1 MKLPRLAID
10 NAPFTITIILL
21 LVLVGVLSYLN
32 MPRSEDPQF
41 DLPVTLIEVVYPG
54 ASPSDI
60 ETLVVDPLEQEIA
73 DIENIK
79 KIEAKIHN
87 GAVRITI
94 DFLYGTDAEAA
105 FNKVKQAVSTVRP
118 NLPSG
123 IAELLVLKATPSSV
137 AIMQLAL
144 WSEPTDYKTMELHA
158 KLLEKRLET
167 IASVRKAS
175 IWGYPRQIVAIDID
189 LALLKYYGLAL
200 IDINQILQGR
210 ALNITPGFVDAGTRR
225 FNVKASGNFTQLV
238 DIENTIISSSNIANA
253 NGVLTVKDIASV
265 SFASAEPSYLAYFDD
280 IPAIFI
286 TVEQR
291 EKTNIFVLTE
301 QINQEIELFQQ
312 NLPSGLKL
320 AKLFQQA
327 DSVNVRVNGF
337 FDNLTQG
344 LVIVGL
350 MALLFLGFREALVV
364 ILAIPI
370 SFLMAIGWLD
380 FSGYGLQQMSIVGL
394 IIALGLLVDNAIVV
408 TESIH
413 REKKLGKDI
422 KQAAASGTSKV
433 AWAIASGTITT
444 MLAFLPMLMIQSNT
458 GDFIRS
464 MPVTVVLVLLA
475 SLFVAL
481 TLTPLLA
488 SKLLVVIDQ
497 GAKPKA
503 LKIQTL
509 QHYANI
515 FAEKSYRNTLKVLIR
530 HKIAVVIVS
539 LVALMA
545 MFSLFGQVGVSLF
558 PKAEKPMLL
567 IDVTTPANSSLA
579 YTDEVL
585 QQVRQHVKQY
595 ALVDKVALNI
605 GNANPRIYY
614 NEVPKRG
621 MIRFGQALL
630 VLKAYQADEV
640 TALVK
645 NLRDDFSHWQ
655 QAEIT
660 VKEFTQGP
668 VTDQVIA
675 IRLLSESLPDL
686 EQVANDLAAKMRQ
699 LSGVVNIDNPIG
711 MANTELVLTI
721 DYQQASLSGVSI
733 ERLDNTISTILS
745 GTTIGQFNDNNG
757 EDYPIMIR
765 RKIPTIESLSAIE
778 ISNNQGVA
786 IPLEQLA
793 TMELKKGGSDF
804 FHYQKLRMAKV
815 SADVETGYSVGD
827 ITKELVAYLEL
838 YDLPKGMYF
847 TLGGEEES
855 RQKTFAGLT
864 QVMLITAMGIFAV
877 LVLQFKSILQ
887 PLIIFSSIPFAMAG
901 SIIGLYL
908 TGLSFSMMAFV
919 GLISLFGIVVNNAII
934 LIDTTNANLRS
945 GLDKHSAILQA
956 SAVRFTPILLTTL
969 TTIGGLIPLTLFGG
983 GLWQPL
989 GVVLIS
995 GLCISAISSFL
1006 LVPILTE
1013 LFTKEVEQKLSN

>member
-1 MKLPRLAID
+1 MKLPRLAIN
-10 NAPFTITIILL
+10 NAQFTITIVLL
-21 LVLVGVLSYLN
+21 FVLVGVVSYLN

-73 DIENIK
+73 EIENIK
-79 KIEAKIHN
+79 KIEAKINN

-94 DFLYGTDAEAA
+94 DFLYGTDAEAS

-118 NLPSG
+118 TLPDG
-123 IAELLVLKATPSSV
+123 IADLLVLKATPSSV

-144 WSEPTDYKTMELHA
+144 WSEPTDYKTMELQA
-158 KLLEKRLET
+158 KLFEKRLET
-167 IASVRKAS
+167 IESVRKAS
-175 IWGYPRQIVAIDID
+175 IWGYPRQIVAVDIN
-189 LALLKYYGLAL
+189 LARLKHYGLA
-200 IDINQILQGR
+200 ITDISHVLQGR
-210 ALNITPGFVDAGTRR
+210 AQNITPGFVDASTRR

-238 DIENTIISSSNIANA
+238 DIENTIVGDSKISSA
-253 NGVLTVKDIASV
+253 NGVLTVKDIANV
-265 SFASAEPSYLAYFDD
+265 SFADAEPSYLAYFDD

-286 TVEQR
+286 TIEQR

-301 QINQEIELFQQ
+301 QINQEIEKFKQT
-312 NLPSGLKL
+312 LPSDIKL

-337 FDNLTQG
+337 FDNLIQG
-344 LVIVGL
+344 LIIVGL

-413 REKKLGKDI
+413 REKKQGKDI
-422 KQAAASGTSKV
+422 NQAAASGTSKV

-444 MLAFLPMLMIQSNT
+444 MLAFLPMLSIQSNT

-464 MPVTVVLVLLA
+464 MPVTVVLVLFA
-475 SLFVAL
+475 SLLVAL

-488 SKLLVVIDQ
+488 SKLLVVIDK
-497 GAKPKA
+497 GVKPKKF
-503 LKIQTL
+503 KIQTL
-509 QHYANI
+509 QHYANV
-515 FAEKSYRNTLKVLIR
+515 FAEKTYANTLTVLMR
-530 HKIAVVIVS
+530 HKISVIVVS
-539 LVALMA
+539 LTTLIL

-567 IDVTTPANSSLA
+567 INVTTPANSSLA
-579 YTDEVL
+579 YTDKVL
-585 QQVRQHVKQY
+585 HQVLDHVKQY
-595 ALVDKVALNI
+595 DLVDKVALNI
-605 GNANPRIYY
+605 GNSNPRIYY

-621 MIRFGQALL
+621 MIRLGQALL

-640 TALVK
+640 NDLVRS
-645 NLRDDFSHWQ
+645 LREDFNQWQ

-675 IRLLSESLPDL
+675 IRLISESLADL

-699 LSGVVNIDNPIG
+699 LKGIVNIDNPIG
-711 MANTELVLTI
+711 MANTELALTI
-721 DYQQASLSGVSI
+721 DYQQAALSGVSV
-733 ERLDNTISTILS
+733 ERIDTTISTILS
-745 GTTIGQFNDNNG
+745 GANVGKFNDING
-757 EDYPIMIR
+757 EDYPILVR
-765 RKIPTIESLSAIE
+765 RSDPSIDSLSAIE
-778 ISNNQGVA
+778 ISNNQGIA

-815 SADVETGYSVGD
+815 SADVETGHSVGD
-827 ITKELVAYLEL
+827 ITKKLVDYLNK
-838 YDLPKGMYF
+838 YDLPTGMYF

-901 SIIGLYL
+901 SIVGLYL

-934 LIDTTNANLRS
+934 LIDSTNINLHL
-945 GLDKHSAILQA
+945 GMDKRSAILKA
-956 SAVRFTPILLTTL
+956 SAVRFTPILLTSL

-983 GLWQPL
+983 SLWQPL

-1006 LVPILTE
+1006 LVPILTA
-1013 LFTKEVEQKLSN
+1013 LFTRDIHQKQ